1 VGRVLRCHLQEIGQ
15 LTPKHDCA
23 RKSYGI
29 SPDQSDDDSIPRCEV
44 DRARERRK
52 HGKLTGLAEQERPYC
67 HTRRA
72 GHTDQP
78 SVFLPGED
86 GRHGRLPYVDAF
98 GIFLRQRANAGGIR
112 KALNNNRAK
121 RRFATS

>member
-1 VGRVLRCHLQEIGQ
+1 VGRLLRCHLQEIGQ
-15 LTPKHDCA
+15 LTPEHDCT
-23 RKSYGI
+23 RQSYGI
-29 SPDQSDDDSIPRCEV
+29 RPDQSDDDPIPRCEV
-44 DRARERRK
+44 DRAREGGK
-52 HGKLTGLAEQERPYC
+52 HGKLTRLAEQERPNC

-78 SVFLPGED
+78 SAFLAGED
-86 GRHGRLPYVDAF
+86 GRHGRLPYVDEF
-98 GIFLRQRANAGGIR
+98 GIFLRQGAIAGGTR

>member
-15 LTPKHDCA
+15 LTPEHDCA

-44 DRARERRK
+44 DRARERGK
-52 HGKLTGLAEQERPYC
+52 HGKLTGLAEQKWPNRD
-67 HTRRA
+67 TRRA

-78 SVFLPGED
+78 SAFLPGED

-98 GIFLRQRANAGGIR
+98 GILRQRANTGGIR